1 MRLKRL
7 HQILVLAGACAG
19 TLAPAAFS
27 PALAAKKEVDKLSPT
42 VVRDLHFGD
51 ALFYYFQGKD
61 FDAITRLFLRPI
73 RRVVPLLGSIDL
85 SPLVLLVLLQVALIM
100 LAHLR
105 GAVGGAI

>member
-1 MRLKRL
+1 VVLLVAAIFDLARYSVY
-7 HQILVLAGACAG
+7 ILVFAVVVQAVL
-19 TLAPAAFS
+19 TWVS
-27 PALAAKKEVDKLSPT
+27 PHSP
-42 VVRDLHFGD
+42 VLY
-51 ALFYYFQGKD
+51 L